1 MKVSDLSLFNSLTD
15 SIIDAGS
22 NLSTAQQ
29 QLATGKRVVEPSD
42 DPAAFAQADLLQI
55 SESATTNDGNLASQ
69 VQNRLNASDGALSG
83 ISNAITSAIASA
95 TQGADGSVNASQMAT
110 IAQTVQGQLTEL
122 IQSANTNY
130 AGVYLFGGNQ
140 TAAPPFSTVGAY
152 AGDAGTN
159 SAAFSTGASIQVTF
173 NGKSIVGDSTSG
185 AIGAMTSLI
194 SALNSGNQAAVA
206 AALPQLNAAL
216 EQVATARASVGS
228 SLDDASALAQNSTAT
243 TYPGKQYQP
252 GRGRRYRAGGDER
265 SGRHGAGTGPGLDGD
280 RAGQDAAGEHPG
292 VIL

>member
-15 SIIDAGS
+15 SIIQAGS

-55 SESATTNDGNLASQ
+55 SDSATTNDGSLASQ
-69 VQNRLNASDGALSG
+69 VQNRLNAADGALSG

-95 TQGADGSVNASQMAT
+95 TQGADGTVNASQMAT

-140 TAAPPFSTVGAY
+140 TGAPPFSGTGAY
-152 AGDAGTN
+152 AGDTGTN
-159 SAAFSTGASIQVTF
+159 SAAFSTGANIQVTY
-173 NGKSIVGDSTSG
+173 NGQSIVGDNTSG
-185 AIGAMTSLI
+185 AIGAMTALI
-194 SALNSGNQAAVA
+194 NALNSGNQAAVSA
-206 AALPQLNAAL
+206 TLPQLNAAL

-228 SLDDASALAQNSTAT
+228 SLDDATAIASNSTAT
-243 TYPGKQYQP
+243 DTTLQSNINQVAGADVAQVAMNVQEETAQEQALVSMATELGKMP
-252 GRGRRYRAGGDER
+252 
-265 SGRHGAGTGPGLDGD
+265 L
-280 RAGQDAAGEHPG
+280 
-292 VIL
+292 VNILA